1 MGLLQLMLSWV
12 NRTVVLV
19 SVILFML
26 TVMCKETDIP
36 FSQAS
41 LRVAHLCSFS
51 AWFGTSVWV
60 SFIAGVVLMRA
71 VDIETFGLAQTK
83 LFDAY
88 FRFSLLCLAV
98 AGFSAVG
105 LSSTR
110 GDGGAVMGTTP
121 FLVALGCVASNLF
134 FFGPQ
139 TTISMMERRRVCKEL
154 GVDRKSLDPRVRK
167 LSKRFGMFH
176 GVCNLLNLASLA
188 CGAVHLC
195 SLAGRLNL

>member
-12 NRTVVLV
+12 NRIVVLV
-19 SVILFML
+19 SVVLFML
-26 TVMCKETDIP
+26 TLMCKETDLP

-41 LRVAHLCSFS
+41 IRVAHLCSFS
-51 AWFGTSVWV
+51 AWFGASIWV
-60 SFIAGVVLMRA
+60 SFIAGVVLMKA

-98 AGFSAVG
+98 AGFSAAG

-110 GDGGAVMGTTP
+110 EGGDPVLGKTP
-121 FLVALGCVASNLF
+121 FLVALGCVALNLF

-154 GVDRKSLDPRVRK
+154 GVDRKSLDPQVRR

-176 GVCNLLNLASLA
+176 GVCNMLNLASLA
-188 CGAVHLC
+188 CGAVHVC
-195 SLAGRLNL
+195 ALAGRLNL